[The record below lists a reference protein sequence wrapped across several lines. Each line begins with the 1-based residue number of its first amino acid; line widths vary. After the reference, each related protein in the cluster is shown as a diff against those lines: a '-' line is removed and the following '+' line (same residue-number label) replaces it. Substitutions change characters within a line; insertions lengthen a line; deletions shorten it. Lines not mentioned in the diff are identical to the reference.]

1 MTILFK
7 KEMIILLILIRNVSL
22 IKHIICLFCLDTVK
36 HEESKQ
42 DRNPHIIN
50 QDLGSDQ
57 QA

>member
-1 MTILFK
+1 
-7 KEMIILLILIRNVSL
+7 MIILLILIRNVSL
-22 IKHIICLFCLDTVK
+22 IEHIIFLYCLDTVK

-42 DRNPHIIN
+42 DRNPQIIN